1 MLAEVDELLDET
13 LTEMGEVEGA
23 TRRLDSVEYQIEL
36 NNKLKERE
44 QHSFGFQAVATHQG
58 TEPDTF
64 KHLDRINKDG
74 DYEERRD
81 KQIEFAIE
89 EEDDENAGDE
99 EKDLD

>member
-13 LTEMGEVEGA
+13 LTEMGQVEGD
-23 TRRLDSVEYQIEL
+23 TRRLDSIEYQVEL
-36 NNKLKERE
+36 DRKLKERE
-44 QHSFGFQAVATHQG
+44 LGFQAVATHQG

-64 KHLDRINKDG
+64 KHLDRINKDE

-89 EEDDENAGDE
+89 EEEDENAGDE